1 MSRNAKIA
9 GLLSV
14 IPLTLV
20 MIYLGLALRSLMAGK
35 SALECV
41 IKPIFQMLWVSF
53 LFILGNATD
62 RHQQGPYIMAALA
75 YAVVPVAVCCFGIMW
90 LVDRHDKK
98 AMAQGAASASLPE
111 PNVERIDVG
120 DTFD

>member
-1 MSRNAKIA
+1 MD
-9 GLLSV
+9 
-14 IPLTLV
+14 
-20 MIYLGLALRSLMAGK
+20 GK

-53 LFILGNATD
+53 IFILGNATD
-62 RHQQGPYIMAALA
+62 RHQQWPYIIGALA

-98 AMAQGAASASLPE
+98 AMVRGADAATMPE
-111 PNVERIDVG
+111 TNVERIDVG